1 MDMVD
6 EVEADLV
13 LLSAHGHSS
22 EGRHSFGSMATS
34 FIVYGNKTS
43 LIMQNLPHNRP
54 KPVQSILSKRGSKE
68 F

>member
-6 EVEADLV
+6 EVKADLV

-43 LIMQNLPHNRP
+43 LIMQNLPYNGP
-54 KPVQSILSKRGSKE
+54 NLFKAYYQKRK
-68 F
+68 